1 MCHRVRVM
9 VSAEDKTAA
18 KKISGWLIPAYAMA
32 VLVLVVVMA
41 VANAPRNGEL
51 VASSAA
57 PAATR

>member
-1 MCHRVRVM
+1 M